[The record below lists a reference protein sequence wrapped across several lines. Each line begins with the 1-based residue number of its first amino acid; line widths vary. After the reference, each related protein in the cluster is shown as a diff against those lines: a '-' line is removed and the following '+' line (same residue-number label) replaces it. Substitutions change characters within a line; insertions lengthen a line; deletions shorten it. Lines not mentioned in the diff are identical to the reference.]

1 MVQHHLFDLCYTVHI
16 RCITLFGYQLLCVS
30 SRRGIFLFA
39 LFNYVSTFHTLVT
52 KNKKKGIHGNLFV
65 LRMLPFQ
72 WKTPFGYLLAWF
84 NTFFGAL
91 TGILSAPPFYNSIF
105 ASSWLFVIIADDDLK
120 EELAAFNN
128 DVKTSKGSDRAEI
141 RQRFYSIIQSYW
153 DAKEYELACKK
164 RLGIE

>member
-1 MVQHHLFDLCYTVHI
+1 
-16 RCITLFGYQLLCVS
+16 
-30 SRRGIFLFA
+30 
-39 LFNYVSTFHTLVT
+39 
-52 KNKKKGIHGNLFV
+52 
-65 LRMLPFQ
+65 MLPFE

-153 DAKEYELACKK
+153 DAKEYELTRKNCFGMKWRIPLSFS
-164 RLGIE
+164 RLVNRFNNIHRFSIFAFFCWAIFGICGILLTLQFQLVKLIICILYAWLYYVLFL